1 MKKRILAV
9 LLSAAMCV
17 GLLAG
22 CGTGN
27 KDTADDGQI
36 TLDVWDIWT
45 DPSSSLTK
53 AFETAVAEYE
63 EEHPDINIELH
74 GLDSDAY
81 KTKMS
86 TEFAGKADGIDVFY

>member
-36 TLDVWDIWT
+36 TLGRMGYLDRPEQFSDE
-45 DPSSSLTK
+45 SL
-53 AFETAVAEYE
+53 
-63 EEHPDINIELH
+63 
-74 GLDSDAY
+74 
-81 KTKMS
+81 
-86 TEFAGKADGIDVFY
+86 

>member
-53 AFETAVAEYE
+53 AFETAVAE
-63 EEHPDINIELH
+63 
-74 GLDSDAY
+74 
-81 KTKMS
+81 
-86 TEFAGKADGIDVFY
+86 